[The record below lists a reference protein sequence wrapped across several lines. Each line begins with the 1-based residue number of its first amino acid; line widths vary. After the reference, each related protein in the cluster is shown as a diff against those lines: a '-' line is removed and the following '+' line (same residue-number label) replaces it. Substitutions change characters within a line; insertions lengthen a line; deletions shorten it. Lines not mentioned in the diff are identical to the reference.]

1 MLYIGFCFVSLVYGL
16 NAINVQCSFYTFFS
30 YHIHKYLAETYKQRS
45 DRKTKNKKHNI
56 RRHSFHFF
64 SLKTLHCNVHRIAFN
79 LFQFF
84 FFFLILL
91 NLQREASCYLSL
103 FHLLILCV
111 NVLVNSI
118 LIAIWGQF
126 SFVVFH
132 WLLMLLLLHL
142 LRSPSYQTIRCYWI
156 GSHLPSVILTNNF
169 SSISWC

>member
-1 MLYIGFCFVSLVYGL
+1 MY
-16 NAINVQCSFYTFFS
+16 NVQFIFFFS

-64 SLKTLHCNVHRIAFN
+64 FHLKLYIAMCIASLSTYFN
-79 LFQFF
+79 FSFL
-84 FFFLILL
+84 FFLILL

-111 NVLVNSI
+111 NVLVNLI

-132 WLLMLLLLHL
+132 WRLMLLLLHL
-142 LRSPSYQTIRCYWI
+142 SRSPNYQTIRCYWI
-156 GSHLPSVILTNNF
+156 GSHLPSVNLTNNF
-169 SSISWC
+169 SSILWC

>member
-1 MLYIGFCFVSLVYGL
+1 MYNVHFILFSHIIYINTQRKL
-16 NAINVQCSFYTFFS
+16 INNDQT
-30 YHIHKYLAETYKQRS
+30 EKQ
-45 DRKTKNKKHNI
+45 KTKNTISGGTHFIFFLLKLYIAMCIASLSTYFNF
-56 RRHSFHFF
+56 SF
-64 SLKTLHCNVHRIAFN
+64 L
-79 LFQFF
+79 
-84 FFFLILL
+84 FFLILF

-118 LIAIWGQF
+118 LIAIQGQF

-132 WLLMLLLLHL
+132 WRLMLLLLHL